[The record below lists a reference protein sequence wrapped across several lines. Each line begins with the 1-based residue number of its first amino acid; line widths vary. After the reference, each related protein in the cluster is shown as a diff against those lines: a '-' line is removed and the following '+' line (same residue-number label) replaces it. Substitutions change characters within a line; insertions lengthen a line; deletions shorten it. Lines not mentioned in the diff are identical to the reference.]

1 MRKKALY
8 LIIISTFVGLLS
20 TSCSTKKATV
30 EQLNGK
36 WIITEINGK
45 KPTSER
51 IPEMEFN
58 VNEKRL
64 HGNGGCNI
72 FNTSFETDEKDA
84 SVLRIKPAATTM
96 MACPDMQV
104 ERDILQAIEKV
115 RGFDSGDEEDTIVLL
130 DENGSPLMT
139 LARAQ
144 EEVE

>member
-30 EQLNGK
+30 EQLNGT

-96 MACPDMQV
+96 MACPDMETEDAV
-104 ERDILQAIEKV
+104 LKGMFSVSNVKASKSKDELLLT
-115 RGFDSGDEEDTIVLL
+115 DEEGNTIFVLSKKTS
-130 DENGSPLMT
+130 DK
-139 LARAQ
+139 
-144 EEVE
+144 